1 MSSDRPEPCA
11 EPFAQLLARA
21 RSGHSAA
28 MGQLM
33 QIQREHLLEIARQ
46 RIPPALQGRLAPS
59 DAVQVALLAAHR
71 HFEQFHGHSEGE
83 FSEWLWS
90 ILVNTI
96 RDFLRAT
103 EGRRR
108 EHAGREVSLAALPP
122 QARIIRPVRCREGG
136 QSVCDALIDQETR
149 ESLRRCVELLPDEYR
164 QVLQMRFEDA
174 RGFEEIGAALGIS
187 PQAALKMRRR
197 AVEAVADMMRTY
209 GVIEEGI

>member
-1 MSSDRPEPCA
+1 MSSDRPEPSA
-11 EPFAQLLARA
+11 EPFAELLAQA
-21 RSGHSAA
+21 RSGQSAA

-33 QIQREHLLEIARQ
+33 QLQREHLLEMARR
-46 RIPPALQGRLAPS
+46 RIPPSVQGRLAPS
-59 DAVQVALLAAHR
+59 DAVQVALMSAHR
-71 HFEQFHGHSEGE
+71 HFEQFRGHSAGE

-108 EHAGREVSLAALPP
+108 EHAGREVSLGCLPA
-122 QARIIRPVRCREGG
+122 QARTVRCPNGG
-136 QSVCDALIDQETR
+136 RSVCDALIERETR

-164 QVLQMRFEDA
+164 QILQMRFEDE
-174 RGFEEIGAALGIS
+174 RGFEEISAALGIS

-209 GVIEEGI
+209 GVIDAGI